1 MIGRTNAGFG
11 AGINFKVV
19 GGTVQPTGKEN
30 LIWVNT
36 STPITNWVVSPN
48 QPENPTEGMVWI
60 KTGASENCINIVKKN
75 AVEIGLVNCSQFVSG
90 GWLPLVGYY
99 FDGSQWKQFS
109 ETELVLFRDGVLNPV
124 FGGFGDATVTVNG
137 LEIVARGDSS
147 SSTQESHS
155 VTSGN
160 AVDLTAYK
168 KFVFTA
174 KTSKNESSVKVVKNG
189 STVVSQAVGTNA
201 ATYEMDIS
209 GLAGLHYIQ
218 FTAVTWY
225 GSATLYVGEAHF
237 EA

>member
-1 MIGRTNAGFG
+1 MIGRTNAGGG

-19 GGTVQPTGKEN
+19 GGTVQPQGKEN

-90 GWLPLVGYY
+90 DWLPLVGYY

-109 ETELVLFRDGVLNPV
+109 ETELVLFRDGVLNPA
-124 FGGFGDATVTVNG
+124 FGGFGDAKVTANG
-137 LEIVARGDSS
+137 LEIAVKGDSS

-160 AVDLTAYK
+160 AVDLTTYK

-174 KTSKNESSVKVVKNG
+174 STSNYDSRVSIVRD
-189 STVVSQAVGTNA
+189 STSVVSQGVGKTS
-201 ATYEMDIS
+201 ATYEVDIS
-209 GLAGLHYIQ
+209 ELTGFYNVQ
-218 FTAVTWY
+218 FTALTWY
-225 GSATLYVGEAHF
+225 GNATLYVSEAHF